1 MNHMFCPDVK
11 QKSKGAI
18 DLITGIIL
26 VLLVMGIVLL
36 VVNMIGLRFLDTFVE
51 QIAEKI
57 DYFVGGFKN

>member
-1 MNHMFCPDVK
+1 MFCPDVK